1 MEKVYKYYEIAVS
14 GNSYGVRIDTVP
26 QNNCY

>member
-1 MEKVYKYYEIAVS
+1 MEKVYKYYKIAVS
-14 GNSYGVRIDTVP
+14 EDSYGVRIDTMP